1 MEQGANRIPLFD
13 LRVEADDLAAVERV
27 LRSGRLAAGE
37 QTEAFERTFAE
48 YVGVRHAIAVANCTA
63 ALHLAYL
70 AAGVGPGDEV
80 IVPAFTFVA
89 TASAVVHC
97 GATPVFADVVG
108 MHDLG
113 IDPDDVQRRIT
124 PRTRAV
130 TAVHFAGYPAAVD
143 RLGTLCADRG
153 LALIEDAAH
162 SPRATLGG
170 RNVGTFGL
178 AATFSLY
185 SNKVLTSGE
194 GGVLTTDDDS
204 VAAAVRA
211 MLATGVDGEAGAD
224 GASQPPVVGFDYRF
238 DDIRAA
244 LVLSRLSRLEADL
257 ERRRAIVAAYRRA
270 LADVDGVVVPYTDA
284 DVKHSSCY
292 VMPVLVRDPDRRDAV
307 RVALRE
313 QGIETSVLYP
323 AIHEL
328 AAYRDRYSN
337 VSLPRTELCARSEIT
352 LPLYPELGDAD
363 LQAVVDALAAALA

>member
-1 MEQGANRIPLFD
+1 METGANRIPLFD
-13 LRVEADDLAAVERV
+13 LRVEPDDLAAVEQV

-37 QTEAFERTFAE
+37 RTAAFERVFADH
-48 YVGVRHAIAVANCTA
+48 VGARHAIAVANCTA

-70 AAGVGPGDEV
+70 AAGVRPGDEV

-97 GATPVFADVVG
+97 GATPVFAEVVG
-108 MHDLG
+108 THDLG
-113 IDPDDVQRRIT
+113 IDPDDVERRIT

-143 RLGTLCADRG
+143 RLRVLCQERG

-162 SPRATLGG
+162 APSATLGG
-170 RNVGTFGL
+170 RHVGTFGL

-194 GGVLTTDDDS
+194 GGVLTTDDDD
-204 VAAAVRA
+204 VAASVRS
-211 MLATGVDGEAGAD
+211 MLAAGVERDPAEDGGW
-224 GASQPPVVGFDYRF
+224 QPAVVGFDYRF
-238 DDIRAA
+238 DDLRAA
-244 LVLSRLSRLEADL
+244 LVLSRMERLEADL
-257 ERRRAIVAAYRRA
+257 ERRRALVVSYRRA
-270 LADVDGVVVPYTDA
+270 LADLPGVIVPYTDA

-292 VMPVLVRDPDRRDAV
+292 VMPVLVRDPARRDAV
-307 RVALRE
+307 RVAMRE

-328 AAYRDRYSN
+328 AAYRGRYSDL
-337 VSLPRTELCARSEIT
+337 SLPRTELCARSEIT
-352 LPLYPELGDAD
+352 LPLYPELEEAD
-363 LQAVVDALAAALA
+363 LEAVVAALTAALA